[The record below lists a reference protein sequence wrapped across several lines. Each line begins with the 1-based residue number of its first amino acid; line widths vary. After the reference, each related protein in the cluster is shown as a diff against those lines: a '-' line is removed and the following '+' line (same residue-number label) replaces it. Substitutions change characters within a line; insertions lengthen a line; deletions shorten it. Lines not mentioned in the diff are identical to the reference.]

1 MKRLIKL
8 VVLLII
14 SLSVIFIYN
23 QTNNSSYT
31 ITSIGDKLSLGYNSY
46 GIKEY
51 SYIDF
56 IKEEYEKEKDKV
68 NINQEYSSTDQTIK
82 NTLNIMKNT
91 PNIKKVLSDS
101 NLLIITLGYNDL
113 LVSISMEEEMS
124 PSKLNKILEEINKN
138 YQELITEIKKYYHN
152 NIVVVGYY
160 SPNINDYYKEK
171 GIQELNKILQNN
183 QNIIYIDTNNL
194 LKDREKYFQ
203 NPKSYYPNHYA
214 YDSIAQKIIRK
225 TLENKENI

>member
-14 SLSVIFIYN
+14 SLSVFFIYN
-23 QTNNSSYT
+23 QTINSSYT

-56 IKEEYEKEKDKV
+56 IKEGYEKEKDKV
-68 NINQEYSSTDQTIK
+68 NINQEYSSIDQTIK
-82 NTLNIMKNT
+82 NTLNIIKNT

-124 PSKLNKILEEINKN
+124 PSKLNKILEEIDKN

-152 NIVVVGYY
+152 DIVVVGYY

-194 LKDREKYFQ
+194 LKDREIYFQ